1 MPRCGSLRQVTA
13 RLRYSVKTKNSRV
26 ENAYPTINLVT
37 LPIAPEVLIAVH
49 QTSVRYLK
57 RFVF

>member
-1 MPRCGSLRQVTA
+1 M
-13 RLRYSVKTKNSRV
+13 KTKNSRV